1 MVAVDTITTVNK
13 LTDDA
18 GEEVTLVAHVND
30 EENNE
35 PVYEGTLTF
44 TVATTLIDTVN
55 IVNGV
60 ASKTWTIPAGWTANN
75 YTITAVFNATANY
88 NTSTGTN
95 TLTIPADPPEPK
107 TGFDTSWA
115 KDRIVEYLYTLIHDK
130 TNPTDADV
138 PLFPTGRIH
147 TGAASKISL
156 YNGVTGL
163 FGIGD
168 TTEIEEGLR
177 GQPRWGNHKAELM
190 LITPGETEIAKD
202 SLEEVRRIV
211 ENNIRCNS
219 SINLDNIAMFIP
231 VTNPVKRFSVTQ
243 DDPDKVTR
251 PRWDSAM
258 ILFFDVK
265 LAEIPEGI

>member
-1 MVAVDTITTVNK
+1 MVAMDTITTVNK

-18 GEEVTLVAHVND
+18 GEEITLVAHVND
-30 EENNE
+30 ELNNE
-35 PVYEGTLTF
+35 PIYEGTLTF

-60 ASKTWTIPAGWTANN
+60 GTKTWTIPTGWTNDD

-95 TLTIPADPPEPK
+95 TLTIPSDPPEPK
-107 TGFDTSWA
+107 TGFDTAWA

-130 TNPTDADV
+130 DNPTDADM
-138 PLFPTGRIH
+138 PLFPTGRIL
-147 TGAASKISL
+147 TGEGAKISL
-156 YNGVTGL
+156 YNGISGA

-177 GQPRWGNHKAELM
+177 GQPRWANHKAEL
-190 LITPGETEIAKD
+190 LIITPGETVQAKN
-202 SLEEVRRIV
+202 SLEEVRRIL
-211 ENNIRCNS
+211 ENNIRGNS
-219 SINLDNIAMFIP
+219 SLSLDNIAVFLP
-231 VTNPVKRFSVTQ
+231 STNPVKRFKVTFE
-243 DDPDKVTR
+243 DPDKNIK
-251 PRWDSAM
+251 PKWNSAL

-265 LAEIPEGI
+265 VAEMP